1 MRTLKKKCT
10 LFAFFLI
17 GMTAFTQTESMPLE
31 TMRDGTKRGISAAF
45 PFDSKYVEVKGS
57 KMHYIDEGEGD
68 VILFIHGT
76 PTSSYLWRNIIPHV
90 KGSGRCIAVDLI
102 GMGKSDQPD
111 IDYGYTD
118 EAAYLEAFI
127 DSLGLKDITLVVHDW
142 GAMLGFD
149 YANRHR
155 DNVKAI
161 AFMEA
166 AIQNVNWDGMPGKI
180 RMGIKMMK
188 SNIFGPLLVKRG
200 NMFIKKMLPD
210 LVSRELTKEEKA
222 LYAAPYQTV
231 KSRHVLLRWPQDVP
245 MNGKPVHV
253 HEMIVSYSKWL
264 KETDIPKLCL
274 YITPGVG
281 FQSVDRKV
289 VENEFKNTE
298 MINLGEGTHFVQEDY
313 PHTIGE
319 LIATWMSKNNL

>member
-1 MRTLKKKCT
+1 MRTLKTTSK
-10 LFAFFLI
+10 LIAFFLF
-17 GMTAFTQTESMPLE
+17 GMTAFAQTDSIALE
-31 TMRDGTKRGISAAF
+31 TMQDGTKREISADF
-45 PFDSKYVEVKGS
+45 PFESKYVEVKGS

-68 VILFIHGT
+68 VILFLHGN
-76 PTSSYLWRNIIPHV
+76 PTSSYLWRNVIPHV
-90 KGSGRCIAVDLI
+90 KESGRCIALDLI

-111 IDYGYTD
+111 IDYGYTE

-127 DSLGLKDITLVVHDW
+127 DSMGLKDITLVIHDW

-161 AFMEA
+161 AFMEG
-166 AIQNVNWDGMPGKI
+166 AIQNVNWDGMPGNI

-188 SNIFGPLLVKRG
+188 SNVFGPLLVKRG

-210 LVSRELTKEEKA
+210 LVDRELTKKEKEV
-222 LYAAPYQTV
+222 YGAPYQTV
-231 KSRHVLLRWPQDVP
+231 KSRQVLLRWPQDVP
-245 MNGKPVHV
+245 MNGKPAHV
-253 HEMIVSYSKWL
+253 HEMIFSYSQWL

-281 FQSVDRKV
+281 FQAGDRKV

-298 MINLGEGTHFVQEDY
+298 MINLGAGNHFLQEDY

-319 LIATWMSKNNL
+319 LIAAWMAKNSL